1 MTVEHEVNQ
10 RWSKREIVLGILAIA
25 VTVGLCAAG
34 IYYKDELMNTT
45 LITRYGL
52 VGLFVVAFIASSAF
66 SVTAVPLPFWLLVL
80 ALPGILASQWG
91 VLAPV
96 WVGLTTALSIS
107 LGQLLTFMIG
117 YGGRSL
123 SEKLSNKINNR
134 FYIRVMDWA
143 QRHGSIAVFVMS
155 AIFNPLHLPMTIAI
169 AALRYPPYKF
179 FLFSLLGALVKSLA
193 VAFCGYFGL
202 TSIFSWL
209 GV

>member
-52 VGLFVVAFIASSAF
+52 VGLFVVAFFASSAF

-80 ALPGILASQWG
+80 ALPSILASKWG
-91 VLAPV
+91 PLAPV

-134 FYIRVMDWA
+134 FYIRVMDWS

-179 FLFSLLGALVKSLA
+179 FLFSLLGASVKSLA

-209 GV
+209 GI